1 MKKTFLFHH
10 HTRDELSQLAN
21 DGYAVVVP
29 LAATEQHGPHLTV
42 YTDSLVCE
50 HISYHAVEQASAYA
64 KLLLAPML
72 PIGCSDHHMAF
83 GGTLS
88 FSSAT
93 YTLMLKEIGKS
104 AIASGFRKIIFLNG
118 HGGNELAMH
127 QAAQDLAVEYP
138 VWTASASYWSIA
150 RDALAAVKASET
162 GKVPGH
168 AGGFE
173 TSLVLSLDAD
183 LVNRERIESD
193 HPTLPWVAAGPAG
206 TFLGR
211 HYLLTGFD
219 GYTDS
224 AALADRDK
232 GTLYL
237 DTIVQSVSEWLER
250 VCETMDG
257 GV

>member
-1 MKKTFLFHH
+1 MKKSFLFHH
-10 HTRDELSQLAN
+10 HTRDELTQLAT
-21 DGYAVVVP
+21 DGYAIVVP

-50 HISYHAVEQASAYA
+50 HISYRAVEKASAAA

-93 YTLMLKEIGKS
+93 YALMLKEIGKS
-104 AIASGFRKIIFLNG
+104 AITSGFRKIIFLNG

-127 QAAQDLAVEYP
+127 QAAQDLAVEFP
-138 VWTASASYWSIA
+138 VWTASASYWSVA

-173 TSLVLSLDAD
+173 TSLVLSLDAG
-183 LVNRERIESD
+183 LVEREQIQPG
-193 HPTLPWVAAGPAG
+193 HPMLPWVASGPAG

-211 HYLLTGFD
+211 HLQLTGFD

-237 DTIVQSVSEWLER
+237 DTIVQSMSEWLVR
-250 VCETMDG
+250 VCGTMEED
-257 GV
+257 V